1 VKRAPDDERPEVLFG
16 LHPVVEALEAQTR
29 TIDRVLVS
37 RESGGHNLGRL
48 LRAARAAGVPVTHL
62 PRELLAKK
70 AGARAVHQGV
80 AALVAPVAYA
90 VADALCEAARRAAAG
105 LLVVLDGIE
114 DPRNLG
120 AVIRTAAA
128 AGAHGILLGTE
139 ETVGITP
146 SVAKTAAGALERI
159 PVAREPRMGKRL
171 GGLKASGFR
180 IVALDARSSRRWDDE
195 RYAGPVVLVAG
206 GEGRGLRRS
215 LLEAADVRVAL
226 PLAAGVESLNVS
238 VAVGAVL
245 YEVVRQRGRAEKSEF
260 SIQRLERP

>member
-1 VKRAPDDERPEVLFG
+1 VKRDDDETPEVVFG
-16 LHPVVEALEAQTR
+16 LHPVVEMLEAGSR

-62 PRELLAKK
+62 PKEVLARKT
-70 AGARAVHQGV
+70 GSRAVHQGV
-80 AALVAPVAYA
+80 AALVAPIAYA
-90 VADALCEAARRAAAG
+90 DAEELCTAAG
-105 LLVVLDGIE
+105 LEADGLLLVLDGIE

-146 SVAKTAAGALERI
+146 AVAKTAAGAVERI
-159 PVAREPRMGKRL
+159 PIAREPRLGRRL
-171 GGLKASGFR
+171 ESLKSHRFR
-180 IVALDARSSRRWDDE
+180 VVALDPRSDRRWDAE
-195 RYAGPVVLVAG
+195 AYRGRVVVVAG
-206 GEGRGLRRS
+206 GEARGLRRG
-215 LLEAADVRVAL
+215 LLEVADARVAL
-226 PLAAGVESLNVS
+226 PLARGVESLNVS

-245 YEVVRQRGRAEKSEF
+245 YEVVRQRGRPEKSENP
-260 SIQRLERP
+260 IRRLERP

>member
-1 VKRAPDDERPEVLFG
+1 VKREDEERPEVLFG
-16 LHPVVEALEAQTR
+16 LHAVVEALEAGKR

-62 PRELLAKK
+62 PKEVLARKT
-70 AGARAVHQGV
+70 GSRAVHQGV

-90 VADALCEAARRAAAG
+90 DVDHVCAEAGLAAAG
-105 LLVVLDGIE
+105 LLVVVDGIE

-128 AGAHGILLGTE
+128 AGAHGVLLGTE

-146 SVAKTAAGALERI
+146 AVAKTAAGALERI
-159 PVAREPRMGKRL
+159 PIAREPKLGRRL
-171 GGLKASGFR
+171 LSLKSRGFR
-180 IVALDARSSRRWDDE
+180 VVALDPRSERLWDAE
-195 RYAGPVVLVAG
+195 SYRGRIVVVAG
-206 GEGRGLRRS
+206 GEARGLRRG
-215 LLEAADVRVAL
+215 LLEAADARVAL
-226 PLAAGVESLNVS
+226 PLAGGIESLNVS

-245 YEVVRQRGRAEKSEF
+245 YEVVRQRGRPEKSE
-260 SIQRLERP
+260 IPVRLLERP

>member
-1 VKRAPDDERPEVLFG
+1 MRREDEDQPEVLFG
-16 LHPVVEALEAQTR
+16 LHPVVEALEAGSR

-48 LRAARAAGVPVTHL
+48 LRAARVAGVPVTHL
-62 PRELLAKK
+62 PREVLARKVGRK
-70 AGARAVHQGV
+70 AVHQGV

-90 VADALCEAARRAAAG
+90 DAGALCAAAGREAAG

-139 ETVGITP
+139 DTVGLTP
-146 SVAKTAAGALERI
+146 AVAKTAAGGLERI
-159 PVAREPRMGKRL
+159 PIAREPKLGRRL
-171 GGLKASGFR
+171 EDLRGAGFR
-180 IVALDARSSRRWDDE
+180 IVALDGRSERRWDAE
-195 RYAGPVVLVAG
+195 NYAGPVVLMAG
-206 GEGRGLRRS
+206 GEARGLRRG
-215 LLEAADVRVAL
+215 LLEAADARVAL
-226 PLAAGVESLNVS
+226 PLALGVESLNVS

-245 YEVVRQRGRAEKSEF
+245 YEVVRQRRQPEKSEF
-260 SIQRLERP
+260 SITRLERP

>member
-1 VKRAPDDERPEVLFG
+1 VTREAEEQPEVLFG
-16 LHPVVEALEAQTR
+16 LHAVVEALEAGKR

-62 PRELLAKK
+62 PREILARK
-70 AGARAVHQGV
+70 AGTRAVHQGV

-90 VADALCEAARRAAAG
+90 DVEGVCSAAALEKEG

-128 AGAHGILLGTE
+128 AGAHGVLLGTE

-146 SVAKTAAGALERI
+146 AVAKTAAGALDRI
-159 PVAREPRMGKRL
+159 PIAREPKLGRRL
-171 GGLKASGFR
+171 LGLKSSNFK
-180 IVALDARSSRRWDDE
+180 IVALDPRSDRRWDAE
-195 RYAGPVVLVAG
+195 SYRGRVVLVAG
-206 GEGRGLRRS
+206 GEARGLRRG
-215 LLEAADVRVAL
+215 LLEVADSRVAL
-226 PLAAGVESLNVS
+226 PLSRGVESLNVS

-245 YEVVRQRGRAEKSEF
+245 YEVVRQRGRPEKSENPVR
-260 SIQRLERP
+260 RLERA

>member
-1 VKRAPDDERPEVLFG
+1 LKRDDEERPEVLFG
-16 LHPVVEALEAQTR
+16 VHPVQEALEAGQR

-62 PRELLAKK
+62 PREVLARKT
-70 AGARAVHQGV
+70 GSRAVHQGV

-90 VADALCEAARRAAAG
+90 RADELCEAAARDPLG

-128 AGAHGILLGTE
+128 AGAHGVLLGTE

-146 SVAKTAAGALERI
+146 AVAKTAAGALERI
-159 PVAREPRMGKRL
+159 PVAREPKLTRRL
-171 GGLKASGFR
+171 TALKARGFR
-180 IVALDARSSRRWDDE
+180 VVALDGRSERRWDAE
-195 RYAGPVVLVAG
+195 SFSGRVALVAG
-206 GEGRGLRRS
+206 GESRGLKRG
-215 LLEAADVRVAL
+215 LLTAADAVVSL
-226 PLAAGVESLNVS
+226 PLARGVESLNVS

-245 YEVVRQRGRAEKSEF
+245 YEVVRQRGNPGKV
-260 SIQRLERP
+260 

>member
-1 VKRAPDDERPEVLFG
+1 MKREADERLEILFG
-16 LHPVVEALEAQTR
+16 LHAVLAALDAGKR
-29 TIDRVLVS
+29 TIDRVLVA

-62 PRELLAKK
+62 PREVLARKT
-70 AGARAVHQGV
+70 GVQTVHQGV

-90 VADALCEAARRAAAG
+90 DAEELCAKTAREATG
-105 LLVVLDGIE
+105 LLVALDGVV

-146 SVAKTAAGALERI
+146 AVAKTAAGALECI
-159 PVAREPRMGKRL
+159 PIAREPKLGRRL
-171 GGLKASGFR
+171 ESLKSSDFR
-180 IVALDARSSRRWDDE
+180 VVALDAHSDRLWDAE
-195 RYAGPVVLVAG
+195 VYRGRIVVVAG
-206 GEGRGLRRS
+206 GEGRGLRRG
-215 LLEAADVRVAL
+215 LLEVADVRVAL
-226 PLAAGVESLNVS
+226 PLARGVESLNVS

-245 YEVVRQRGRAEKSEF
+245 YEVVRQRRSLEKSEI
-260 SIQRLERP
+260 SVRRLERP

>member
-1 VKRAPDDERPEVLFG
+1 MKREDDERPEVLFG
-16 LHPVVEALEAQTR
+16 LHPVVEALEAGKR

-62 PRELLAKK
+62 PKEVLQRKT
-70 AGARAVHQGV
+70 GSRAVHQGV

-90 VADALCEAARRAAAG
+90 DPEEICAAAARQTVG
-105 LLVVLDGIE
+105 LLVALDGIE

-139 ETVGITP
+139 DTVGITP
-146 SVAKTAAGALERI
+146 AVAKTAAGALEHI
-159 PVAREPRMGKRL
+159 PVAREPKLGSRL
-171 GGLKASGFR
+171 QGLKSRGFR
-180 IVALDARSSRRWDDE
+180 VVALDGRSDRPWDAEDY
-195 RYAGPVVLVAG
+195 RGRIALIAG
-206 GEGRGLRRS
+206 GEARGLRRG
-215 LLEAADVRVAL
+215 LLEVADARVRL
-226 PLAAGVESLNVS
+226 PLARGVESLNVS

-245 YEVVRQRGRAEKSEF
+245 YEVVRQRGGPEKSE
-260 SIQRLERP
+260 IAVRRLVRP